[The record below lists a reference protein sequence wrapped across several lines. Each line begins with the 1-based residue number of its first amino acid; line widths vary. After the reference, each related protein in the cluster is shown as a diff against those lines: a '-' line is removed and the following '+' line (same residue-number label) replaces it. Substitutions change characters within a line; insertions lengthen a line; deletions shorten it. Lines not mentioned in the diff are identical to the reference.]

1 MTDRLQGPFRAR
13 PSHSLQGQ
21 FQAPG
26 DKSISHRAFMFAALA
41 QGESLIE
48 AVLESDDVL
57 NTAKAM
63 SAVGADVERTGPGA
77 WRVTGLGGRFESPV
91 DDLDFGNA
99 GTGVRLVMGLLAGAG
114 ISARFVGDASL
125 SSRPMK
131 RVTDPLM
138 AMGANLST
146 ADGRLPVEMQP
157 ARLTGIDYTPPMASA
172 QVKSAVLLAGLTADG
187 VTVVREP
194 VPTRDHTETMLK
206 LFGGEITVALDGDGR
221 RITLPGSQR
230 LDRAHIRV
238 PGDPSSAAFAVV
250 AALVTPGS
258 EVTITGVMDNPA
270 RSGLYRTLQDMQA
283 DLDIRPGPDM
293 AGERTIDITAR
304 HSALKAIDVPA
315 ERAPSMI
322 DEYPILSVAAAFA
335 DGVTRMQGLDEL
347 RAKESDRLAAT
358 AALLQGNGVK
368 VAIDGDTLAV
378 TGAPSVPGGG
388 RVETLHDHR
397 IAMSGLVLG
406 LAAQNPVE
414 VDDTAMIA
422 TSYPDFLDHMTALG
436 AHLEPAR

>member
-13 PSHSLQGQ
+13 PSQPLQGQ

-41 QGESLIE
+41 QGESLID
-48 AVLESDDVL
+48 AALESDDVL

-63 SAVGADVERTGPGA
+63 AAVGADVERTGPGA
-77 WRVTGLGGRFESPV
+77 WRVAGLGGRFESPAE
-91 DDLDFGNA
+91 DLDFGNS
-99 GTGVRLVMGLLAGAG
+99 GTGVRLVMGLLAGTG
-114 ISARFVGDASL
+114 IKARFVGDASL

-131 RVTDPLM
+131 RVTDPLSQ
-138 AMGANLST
+138 MGAKLVT
-146 ADGRLPVEMQP
+146 QDGRLPVDMQP

-172 QVKSAVLLAGLTADG
+172 QVKSAVLLAGLTAQG

-206 LFGGEITVALDGDGR
+206 LFGGEITVALDGEGR

-250 AALVTPGS
+250 AALITPGS

-304 HSALKAIDVPA
+304 YSALKAIEVPA

-335 DGVTRMQGLDEL
+335 DGTTRMQGLDEL

-358 AALLQGNGVK
+358 AALLTANGVT
-368 VAIDGDTLAV
+368 VAIEGDTLAV
-378 TGAPSVPGGG
+378 TGAAEVPGGG

-414 VDDTAMIA
+414 VDDTSMIA
-422 TSYPDFLDHMTALG
+422 TSYPDFLDHMAALG
-436 AHLEPAR
+436 AKLEPVR